1 MRMNAPLTLCWIVL
15 FVVGGILSM
24 LADPAAASLKRVI
37 ILERA
42 DVGFPPL
49 METWEDQKLRL
60 AQTTEPS
67 RGGMPV
73 SGSTTV
79 KD

>member
-1 MRMNAPLTLCWIVL
+1 
-15 FVVGGILSM
+15 M

-49 METWEDQKLRL
+49 IDTLQEDRLKL
-60 AQTTEPS
+60 AQSP
-67 RGGMPV
+67 
-73 SGSTTV
+73 GSSAGERV
-79 KD
+79 IKK

>member
-1 MRMNAPLTLCWIVL
+1 MNAPLTLCWIVL
-15 FVVGGILSM
+15 FVVVGILSM

-42 DVGFPPL
+42 DVGFPTL

-67 RGGMPV
+67 RNGMPV
-73 SGSTTV
+73 SGSTAV